1 MRRVG
6 LVIGTL
12 ALLAAACGAFA
23 QTTFTWQGSCGTEW
37 WYDTCAIGTCG
48 NNNAYTLRQNN
59 WGSVRCSSDGSPAFP
74 GPGDTAIIPSG
85 FTVRINGSVTVGRI
99 VVQPGATLI
108 WASGNLNVGEL
119 VNEGTL
125 EWANGDVWYFGGTV
139 VNRGTWRKTTGYE
152 ARLNNA
158 TLRNEASGVLELQ
171 RDWISRSSGTPTLQ
185 NDGLI
190 KKVSSDSAVLSV
202 LVITG
207 TGRVQVQEGALFWG
221 GCTLS
226 NATVQVEQG
235 TLYWNGGVAGNAQI
249 ASGTVAV
256 NGSVSFAQNA
266 TLTVASSGRLQW
278 GAGNWTMASGA
289 QLVNDGTL
297 EWANGDVWDFGG
309 TVVNRGTW
317 RKTTGYAVRLNNA
330 TLRNEASGVL
340 ELQRGWIGLNSGT
353 ATLQNDGLITK
364 VSSNNAEL
372 SGLVITGT
380 GRVQVQEGALFWSSC
395 TLSNATV
402 QVEQGTLYWS
412 GGVAGNAQIA
422 AGSGAVAVNGS
433 VSFAQNA
440 TLTVASSGRLQWGA
454 GNWTMASGAQ
464 LVNDGTLEWANGDV
478 WDFGG
483 TVVNRGTWRKTT
495 GYAVRLNNATLRN
508 EASGVLEL
516 QRGSISRYSGTATL
530 QNDGLITK
538 VSSNNAELSGLV
550 ITGTGRVQ
558 VQEGALF
565 WSSCTLS
572 NATVQ
577 VEQGTLYWSG
587 GVAGNAQIAAGSGA
601 VAVNGNVSL
610 AQDATLTVASGGR
623 LVWSSGN
630 WTMASGAQLVNDG
643 TLEWANGDVWDF
655 GGTVVNRGTWR
666 KTTGYAVRLTN
677 ATLRNETS
685 GVLELQRGW
694 IGRSSGTP
702 TLQNEGLIKK
712 VSSDSAELS
721 GLVITGTGRV
731 QVQAG
736 ALFWSSC
743 TLSNATVQVEQGTL
757 YWSGGVA
764 GNAQIA
770 AGSGAVAVNGS
781 VSFAQNATLTVA
793 SSGRLQ
799 WGAGNWTMAS
809 GAQLVNDGTLEW
821 ANGDVWDFGST
832 VVNRGTWRKTTVYAV
847 RLNNATLR
855 NEASGVLELQRG
867 SISRY
872 SGTATLQNDGLITKV
887 SSNNAELS
895 GLVITGTGRV
905 QVQEGALFWS
915 SCTLSNATVQV
926 EQGTLYWSGGVAGNA
941 QIAAGS
947 GAVAVNGNVSLAQ
960 NATLTVASSGRLQW
974 GAGNWTMASGAQL
987 VNDGTLEWANGD
999 VWDFGGTVVNRGTWR
1014 KTTVYAVRLNNA
1026 TLRNEASGVLELQ
1039 RGSISRYSGTATLQ
1053 NEGLIKKV
1061 SPDPNNPT
1069 SADISGFPV
1078 TNRGRIEV
1086 VSGIL
1091 NLTTLTQTDGETRI
1105 HRNAFL
1111 NLSNPITLQG
1121 GKLTGAGQ
1129 LNGAVVNGT
1138 GNATFAAGIDD
1149 PDQSDLNPLGILTLN
1164 GNLTQN
1170 NDTVV
1175 EVELAGTD
1183 NSDPANPQ
1191 YDQLVV
1197 IGASGRTVQ
1206 LNGTLRVKGRNG
1218 FLPQAGDTFDIL
1230 VRSGSSWSRTGAFH
1244 TVEVDPNTLPCVGFE
1259 VQYLAD
1265 RVRLVAQTLGGPDVN
1280 RNGCVDDADLLA
1292 VLFAFG
1298 QTGGGLAEDVTC
1310 DGVVDDA
1317 DLLGVLFNF
1326 GNGCG

>member
-6 LVIGTL
+6 LVIGTV

-74 GPGDTAIIPSG
+74 GSGDTAIIPSG

-139 VNRGTWRKTTGYE
+139 VNRGTWRKTTGYTV
-152 ARLNNA
+152 LLTNA
-158 TLRNEASGVLELQ
+158 TLRNETSGVLELQ
-171 RDWISRSSGTPTLQ
+171 RGSISRDSGTPTLQ
-185 NDGLI
+185 NEGLI
-190 KKVSSDSAVLSV
+190 KKVSSDSAGLSG

-207 TGRVQVQEGALFWG
+207 TGRVQVQAGALYWSS
-221 GCTLS
+221 CTLS

-249 ASGTVAV
+249 A
-256 NGSVSFAQNA
+256 
-266 TLTVASSGRLQW
+266 
-278 GAGNWTMASGA
+278 
-289 QLVNDGTL
+289 
-297 EWANGDVWDFGG
+297 
-309 TVVNRGTW
+309 
-317 RKTTGYAVRLNNA
+317 
-330 TLRNEASGVL
+330 
-340 ELQRGWIGLNSGT
+340 
-353 ATLQNDGLITK
+353 
-364 VSSNNAEL
+364 
-372 SGLVITGT
+372 
-380 GRVQVQEGALFWSSC
+380 
-395 TLSNATV
+395 
-402 QVEQGTLYWS
+402 
-412 GGVAGNAQIA
+412 
-422 AGSGAVAVNGS
+422 AGSGAVAVNG
-433 VSFAQNA
+433 
-440 TLTVASSGRLQWGA
+440 G
-454 GNWTMASGAQ
+454 
-464 LVNDGTLEWANGDV
+464 
-478 WDFGG
+478 
-483 TVVNRGTWRKTT
+483 
-495 GYAVRLNNATLRN
+495 
-508 EASGVLEL
+508 
-516 QRGSISRYSGTATL
+516 
-530 QNDGLITK
+530 
-538 VSSNNAELSGLV
+538 
-550 ITGTGRVQ
+550 
-558 VQEGALF
+558 
-565 WSSCTLS
+565 
-572 NATVQ
+572 
-577 VEQGTLYWSG
+577 
-587 GVAGNAQIAAGSGA
+587 
-601 VAVNGNVSL
+601 VSL
-610 AQDATLTVASGGR
+610 AQDATLTVASGGQ

-643 TLEWANGDVWDF
+643 TLEWANGDVWYF

-666 KTTGYAVRLTN
+666 KTTGYTVLLTN

-685 GVLELQRGW
+685 GVLELQRGS
-694 IGRSSGTP
+694 ISRDSGTP
-702 TLQNEGLIKK
+702 TLQNEGLITK
-712 VSSDSAELS
+712 VSSNSAALS

-736 ALFWSSC
+736 ALYWSSC

-757 YWSGGVA
+757 YWNGGVA

-770 AGSGAVAVNGS
+770 AGSGAVAVNGG
-781 VSFAQNATLTVA
+781 VSLAQNATLTVA
-793 SSGRLQ
+793 SGGQLVWSS
-799 WGAGNWTMAS
+799 GNWTMAS

-821 ANGDVWDFGST
+821 ANGDVWYFGGT
-832 VVNRGTWRKTTVYAV
+832 VVNRGTWRKTTGYTV
-847 RLNNATLR
+847 LLTNATLR
-855 NEASGVLELQRG
+855 NETSGVLELQRG
-867 SISRY
+867 SISRD
-872 SGTATLQNDGLITKV
+872 SGTPTLQNEGLITKV
-887 SSNNAELS
+887 SSNSAALS

-905 QVQEGALFWS
+905 QVQAGALYWS

-926 EQGTLYWSGGVAGNA
+926 EQGTLYWNGGVAGNA

-947 GAVAVNGNVSLAQ
+947 GAVAVNGGVSLAQ
-960 NATLTVASSGRLQW
+960 NATLTVASGGQLVWSS
-974 GAGNWTMASGAQL
+974 GNWTMASGAQL

-999 VWDFGGTVVNRGTWR
+999 VWYFGGTVVNRGTWR
-1014 KTTVYAVRLNNA
+1014 KTTGYTVLLTNA
-1026 TLRNEASGVLELQ
+1026 TLRNETSGVLELQ
-1039 RGSISRYSGTATLQ
+1039 RGSISRDSGTPTLQNEGLIKKVSSDSAGLSGLVITGTGRVQVQAGALYWSSCTLSNATVQVEQGTLYWNGGVAGNAQIAAGSGAVAVNGGVSLAQNATLTVASGGQLVWSSGNWTMASGAQLVNDGTLEWANGDVWYFGGTVVNRGTWRKTTGYTVLLTNATLRNETSGVLELQRGSISRDSGTPTLQ

-1069 SADISGFPV
+1069 SASISGFPV

-1091 NLTTLTQTDGETRI
+1091 YLTTLTQTDGETRI

-1111 NLSNPITLQG
+1111 NLGNPLTLQG

-1129 LNGAVVNGT
+1129 LNGAVANST

-1244 TVEVDPNTLPCVGFE
+1244 TVEIDPNTLPCVGFE

-1265 RVRLVAQTLGGPDVN
+1265 RVRLVAQTLGSPCEAGGTLTSAILTSPHPHPLEQQNAHRVSLS
-1280 RNGCVDDADLLA
+1280 LL
-1292 VLFAFG
+1292 
-1298 QTGGGLAEDVTC
+1298 
-1310 DGVVDDA
+1310 
-1317 DLLGVLFNF
+1317 
-1326 GNGCG
+1326 

>member
-6 LVIGTL
+6 LVIGTV

-23 QTTFTWQGSCGTEW
+23 QTTFTWQGSCGTQG

-125 EWANGDVWYFGGTV
+125 EWANGATWYFGGTV
-139 VNRGTWRKTTGYE
+139 VNRGTWRKTTEYE
-152 ARLNNA
+152 VRLNNA

-171 RDWISRSSGTPTLQ
+171 QGWIRINSGTPTLQ

-190 KKVSSDSAVLSV
+190 TKVSSNNATLYG

-207 TGRVQVQEGALFWG
+207 TGRVQVQEGALFWNSCTLSNATVQVEQG
-221 GCTLS
+221 TLSWNSCTLS

-249 ASGTVAV
+249 AAGSGAVAV
-256 NGSVSFAQNA
+256 NGDVSLAQNA
-266 TLTVASSGRLQW
+266 TLTVASGGRLVW
-278 GAGNWTMASGA
+278 LSGNWAMASGA
-289 QLVNDGTL
+289 QLVNEGTL
-297 EWANGDVWDFGG
+297 EWANGDLRYFGG

-317 RKTTGYAVRLNNA
+317 RKTTEYEVRLNNA

-340 ELQRGWIGLNSGT
+340 ELQQGWIRINSGT
-353 ATLQNDGLITK
+353 PTLQNDGLIKK
-364 VSSNNAEL
+364 VSSDSAGL
-372 SGLVITGT
+372 SVLVITGT
-380 GRVQVQEGALFWSSC
+380 GRVQVQEGALFWNSC

-402 QVEQGTLYWS
+402 QVEQGTLYWN

-422 AGSGAVAVNGS
+422 AGSGAVAVNGD
-433 VSFAQNA
+433 VSLAQNA
-440 TLTVASSGRLQWGA
+440 TLTVASGGRLVWLS
-454 GNWTMASGAQ
+454 GNWAMASGAQ
-464 LVNDGTLEWANGDV
+464 LVNEGTLEWANGAT
-478 WDFGG
+478 WYFGG

-495 GYAVRLNNATLRN
+495 EYEVRLNNATLRN

-516 QRGSISRYSGTATL
+516 QQGWIRINSGTPTL

-538 VSSNNAELSGLV
+538 VSSNNATLYGLV

-565 WSSCTLS
+565 WNSCTLSNATVQVEQGTLSWNSCTLS

-577 VEQGTLYWSG
+577 VEQGTLYWNG

-601 VAVNGNVSL
+601 VAVNGDVSL
-610 AQDATLTVASGGR
+610 AQNATLTVASGGR
-623 LVWSSGN
+623 LVWLSGN
-630 WTMASGAQLVNDG
+630 WAMASGAQLVNEG
-643 TLEWANGDVWDF
+643 TLEWANGDLRYF

-666 KTTGYAVRLTN
+666 KTTEY
-677 ATLRNETS
+677 E
-685 GVLELQRGW
+685 
-694 IGRSSGTP
+694 
-702 TLQNEGLIKK
+702 
-712 VSSDSAELS
+712 
-721 GLVITGTGRV
+721 
-731 QVQAG
+731 
-736 ALFWSSC
+736 
-743 TLSNATVQVEQGTL
+743 
-757 YWSGGVA
+757 
-764 GNAQIA
+764 
-770 AGSGAVAVNGS
+770 
-781 VSFAQNATLTVA
+781 
-793 SSGRLQ
+793 
-799 WGAGNWTMAS
+799 
-809 GAQLVNDGTLEW
+809 
-821 ANGDVWDFGST
+821 
-832 VVNRGTWRKTTVYAV
+832 V

-855 NEASGVLELQRG
+855 NEASGVLELQQGWIR
-867 SISRY
+867 IN
-872 SGTATLQNDGLITKV
+872 SGTPTLQND
-887 SSNNAELS
+887 
-895 GLVITGTGRV
+895 
-905 QVQEGALFWS
+905 
-915 SCTLSNATVQV
+915 
-926 EQGTLYWSGGVAGNA
+926 
-941 QIAAGS
+941 
-947 GAVAVNGNVSLAQ
+947 
-960 NATLTVASSGRLQW
+960 
-974 GAGNWTMASGAQL
+974 
-987 VNDGTLEWANGD
+987 
-999 VWDFGGTVVNRGTWR
+999 
-1014 KTTVYAVRLNNA
+1014 
-1026 TLRNEASGVLELQ
+1026 
-1039 RGSISRYSGTATLQ
+1039 
-1053 NEGLIKKV
+1053 GLIKKV

-1069 SADISGFPV
+1069 SASISGFPV

-1105 HRNAFL
+1105 HCNASL
-1111 NLSNPITLQG
+1111 NLSNPLTLQG

-1129 LNGAVVNGT
+1129 LNGAVANST

-1244 TVEVDPNTLPCVGFE
+1244 TVEIDPDTLPCVGFE

-1280 RNGCVDDADLLA
+1280 RDGCVDDADLLA

>member
-6 LVIGTL
+6 LVIGTV

-23 QTTFTWQGSCGTEW
+23 QTTFTWQGSCGTQG

-108 WASGNLNVGEL
+108 WVSGSLNVGEL

-125 EWANGDVWYFGGTV
+125 EWANGD
-139 VNRGTWRKTTGYE
+139 
-152 ARLNNA
+152 A
-158 TLRNEASGVLELQ
+158 
-171 RDWISRSSGTPTLQ
+171 
-185 NDGLI
+185 
-190 KKVSSDSAVLSV
+190 
-202 LVITG
+202 
-207 TGRVQVQEGALFWG
+207 
-221 GCTLS
+221 
-226 NATVQVEQG
+226 
-235 TLYWNGGVAGNAQI
+235 
-249 ASGTVAV
+249 
-256 NGSVSFAQNA
+256 
-266 TLTVASSGRLQW
+266 
-278 GAGNWTMASGA
+278 
-289 QLVNDGTL
+289 
-297 EWANGDVWDFGG
+297 WDFGG

-317 RKTTGYAVRLNNA
+317 RKTTWYTVLLNNA
-330 TLRNEASGVL
+330 TLRNETSGVL
-340 ELQRGWIGLNSGT
+340 ELQRGWINRSSGT
-353 ATLQNDGLITK
+353 PTLQNNGLIKK
-364 VSSNNAEL
+364 VSPDSATLYE
-372 SGLVITGT
+372 LVITGT
-380 GRVQVQEGALFWSSC
+380 GRVQVQEGALYWSGC

-422 AGSGAVAVNGS
+422 AGSGAVAVNGG
-433 VSFAQNA
+433 VSLAQNA
-440 TLTVASSGRLQWGA
+440 TLTVASGGRLVWSS

-464 LVNDGTLEWANGDV
+464 LVNEGTLEWANGDA

-495 GYAVRLNNATLRN
+495 WYTVLLNNATLRN
-508 EASGVLEL
+508 ETSGVLEL
-516 QRGSISRYSGTATL
+516 QRGWINRSSGTPTL
-530 QNDGLITK
+530 QNEGLITK
-538 VSSNNAELSGLV
+538 VSPDSATLYELV

-558 VQEGALF
+558 VQEGALY
-565 WSSCTLS
+565 WSGCTLS

-601 VAVNGNVSL
+601 VAVNGGVSL
-610 AQDATLTVASGGR
+610 AQNATLTVASGGR

-630 WTMASGAQLVNDG
+630 WTMASGAQLVNEG
-643 TLEWANGDVWDF
+643 TLEWANGDVWYF

-666 KTTGYAVRLTN
+666 KTTGPTVLLNN

-694 IGRSSGTP
+694 INRSSGTP
-702 TLQNEGLIKK
+702 TLQNEGLITK
-712 VSSDSAELS
+712 VSPDSATLYE
-721 GLVITGTGRV
+721 LVITGTGRV
-731 QVQAG
+731 QVQEG
-736 ALFWSSC
+736 ALYWSGC

-757 YWSGGVA
+757 YWNGGVA

-770 AGSGAVAVNGS
+770 AGSGAVAVNGG
-781 VSFAQNATLTVA
+781 VSLAQNATLTVA
-793 SSGRLQ
+793 SGGRLV
-799 WGAGNWTMAS
+799 WSSGNWTMAS
-809 GAQLVNDGTLEW
+809 GAQLVNEGTLEW
-821 ANGDVWDFGST
+821 ANGDVWYFGGT
-832 VVNRGTWRKTTVYAV
+832 VVNRGTWRKTTGPTVL
-847 RLNNATLR
+847 LNNATLR

-867 SISRY
+867 WISLS
-872 SGTATLQNDGLITKV
+872 SGTPTLQNDGLITKV
-887 SSNNAELS
+887 SSNSAVLS

-905 QVQEGALFWS
+905 QVQEGALSWN

-926 EQGTLYWSGGVAGNA
+926 EQGTLYWNGGVAGNA

-947 GAVAVNGNVSLAQ
+947 GAVAVNGDVSLAQ
-960 NATLTVASSGRLQW
+960 DATLTVASGGRLVW
-974 GAGNWTMASGAQL
+974 LSGGWTMASGAQL
-987 VNDGTLEWANGD
+987 VNEGTLEWANNSSS
-999 VWDFGGTVVNRGTWR
+999 VSFAGTLVNRGTWR
-1014 KTTVYAVRLNNA
+1014 KTGSYDALLTNA

-1039 RGSISRYSGTATLQ
+1039 RGWISRSSGTPTLQ
-1053 NEGLIKKV
+1053 NDGLIKKV
-1061 SPDPNNPT
+1061 SPNPNNPT
-1069 SADISGFPV
+1069 SASISGFPV

-1105 HRNAFL
+1105 HRNASL
-1111 NLSNPITLQG
+1111 NLSNPLTLQG

-1129 LNGAVVNGT
+1129 LNGAVANST
-1138 GNATFAAGIDD
+1138 GEATFAAGIDD

-1175 EVELAGTD
+1175 EVELAGTN

-1244 TVEVDPNTLPCVGFE
+1244 TVEIDPNTLPCVGFE
-1259 VQYLAD
+1259 VRYLAD

-1280 RNGCVDDADLLA
+1280 RDGCVDDADLLA

>member
-6 LVIGTL
+6 LVIGTV

-23 QTTFTWQGSCGTEW
+23 QTTFTWQGSCGTEG

-74 GPGDTAIIPSG
+74 GSGDTAIIPSG
-85 FTVRINGSVTVGRI
+85 FTVRINGNVTVGRI

-108 WASGNLNVGEL
+108 WVSGNLNVGEL

-125 EWANGDVWYFGGTV
+125 EWANGDLRYFGGTV
-139 VNRGTWRKTTGYE
+139 VNRGTWRKTTEYE
-152 ARLNNA
+152 VRLNNA
-158 TLRNEASGVLELQ
+158 TLRNAASGVLELQ
-171 RDWISRSSGTPTLQ
+171 QGWIRINSGTPTLQ

-190 KKVSSDSAVLSV
+190 KKVSSNNATLSG

-207 TGRVQVQEGALFWG
+207 TGRVQVQEGALSWNS
-221 GCTLS
+221 CTLS

-249 ASGTVAV
+249 AAGSGAVAV
-256 NGSVSFAQNA
+256 NGDVSLAQDA

-278 GAGNWTMASGA
+278 GAGSWTMASGA
-289 QLVNDGTL
+289 QLVNEGTL
-297 EWANGDVWDFGG
+297 EWANDYAQTFSG

-317 RKTTGYAVRLNNA
+317 RKTTGATVGLHNA

-340 ELQRGWIGLNSGT
+340 ELQQGWIRRYSGT
-353 ATLQNDGLITK
+353 PTLQNEGLITK
-364 VSSNNAEL
+364 VSSNSATL
-372 SGLVITGT
+372 SVLVITGT
-380 GRVQVQEGALFWSSC
+380 GRVQVQEGALSWNSCTLSNATVQVEQGTLSWNSC

-402 QVEQGTLYWS
+402 QVEQGTLYWN

-422 AGSGAVAVNGS
+422 AGSGAVAVNG
-433 VSFAQNA
+433 
-440 TLTVASSGRLQWGA
+440 
-454 GNWTMASGAQ
+454 
-464 LVNDGTLEWANGDV
+464 D
-478 WDFGG
+478 
-483 TVVNRGTWRKTT
+483 
-495 GYAVRLNNATLRN
+495 
-508 EASGVLEL
+508 
-516 QRGSISRYSGTATL
+516 
-530 QNDGLITK
+530 
-538 VSSNNAELSGLV
+538 
-550 ITGTGRVQ
+550 
-558 VQEGALF
+558 
-565 WSSCTLS
+565 
-572 NATVQ
+572 
-577 VEQGTLYWSG
+577 
-587 GVAGNAQIAAGSGA
+587 
-601 VAVNGNVSL
+601 VSL
-610 AQDATLTVASGGR
+610 AQDATLTVASGGW

-630 WTMASGAQLVNDG
+630 WTMASGAQLVNEG
-643 TLEWANGDVWDF
+643 TLEWANGDLRYF

-666 KTTGYAVRLTN
+666 KTTEY
-677 ATLRNETS
+677 E
-685 GVLELQRGW
+685 
-694 IGRSSGTP
+694 
-702 TLQNEGLIKK
+702 
-712 VSSDSAELS
+712 
-721 GLVITGTGRV
+721 
-731 QVQAG
+731 
-736 ALFWSSC
+736 
-743 TLSNATVQVEQGTL
+743 
-757 YWSGGVA
+757 
-764 GNAQIA
+764 
-770 AGSGAVAVNGS
+770 
-781 VSFAQNATLTVA
+781 
-793 SSGRLQ
+793 
-799 WGAGNWTMAS
+799 
-809 GAQLVNDGTLEW
+809 
-821 ANGDVWDFGST
+821 
-832 VVNRGTWRKTTVYAV
+832 V

-855 NEASGVLELQRG
+855 NAASGVLELQQGWIR
-867 SISRY
+867 IN
-872 SGTATLQNDGLITKV
+872 SGTPTLQND
-887 SSNNAELS
+887 
-895 GLVITGTGRV
+895 
-905 QVQEGALFWS
+905 
-915 SCTLSNATVQV
+915 
-926 EQGTLYWSGGVAGNA
+926 
-941 QIAAGS
+941 
-947 GAVAVNGNVSLAQ
+947 
-960 NATLTVASSGRLQW
+960 
-974 GAGNWTMASGAQL
+974 
-987 VNDGTLEWANGD
+987 
-999 VWDFGGTVVNRGTWR
+999 
-1014 KTTVYAVRLNNA
+1014 
-1026 TLRNEASGVLELQ
+1026 
-1039 RGSISRYSGTATLQ
+1039 
-1053 NEGLIKKV
+1053 GLIKKV

-1069 SADISGFPV
+1069 SASISGFPV

-1111 NLSNPITLQG
+1111 NLSNPLTLQG

-1129 LNGAVVNGT
+1129 LNGAVANST
-1138 GNATFAAGIDD
+1138 GEATFAAGIDD
-1149 PDQSDLNPLGILTLN
+1149 PDLNPLGILTLN

-1244 TVEVDPNTLPCVGFE
+1244 TVEIDPNTLPCVGFE

-1280 RNGCVDDADLLA
+1280 RDGCVDDADLLA

>member
-171 RDWISRSSGTPTLQ
+171 RGWISRSSGTPTLQ

-380 GRVQVQEGALFWSSC
+380 GRVQVQAGALFWSSC

-483 TVVNRGTWRKTT
+483 TVVNRGTCRKTT

-623 LVWSSGN
+623 LVWSS
-630 WTMASGAQLVNDG
+630 
-643 TLEWANGDVWDF
+643 
-655 GGTVVNRGTWR
+655 
-666 KTTGYAVRLTN
+666 
-677 ATLRNETS
+677 
-685 GVLELQRGW
+685 
-694 IGRSSGTP
+694 
-702 TLQNEGLIKK
+702 
-712 VSSDSAELS
+712 
-721 GLVITGTGRV
+721 
-731 QVQAG
+731 
-736 ALFWSSC
+736 
-743 TLSNATVQVEQGTL
+743 
-757 YWSGGVA
+757 
-764 GNAQIA
+764 
-770 AGSGAVAVNGS
+770 
-781 VSFAQNATLTVA
+781 
-793 SSGRLQ
+793 
-799 WGAGNWTMAS
+799 
-809 GAQLVNDGTLEW
+809 
-821 ANGDVWDFGST
+821 
-832 VVNRGTWRKTTVYAV
+832 
-847 RLNNATLR
+847 
-855 NEASGVLELQRG
+855 
-867 SISRY
+867 
-872 SGTATLQNDGLITKV
+872 
-887 SSNNAELS
+887 
-895 GLVITGTGRV
+895 
-905 QVQEGALFWS
+905 
-915 SCTLSNATVQV
+915 
-926 EQGTLYWSGGVAGNA
+926 
-941 QIAAGS
+941 
-947 GAVAVNGNVSLAQ
+947 
-960 NATLTVASSGRLQW
+960 
-974 GAGNWTMASGAQL
+974 GNWTMASGAQL

>member
-6 LVIGTL
+6 LVIGTV

-23 QTTFTWQGSCGTEW
+23 QTTFTWQGSCGTEG

-74 GPGDTAIIPSG
+74 GSGDTAIIPSG

-125 EWANGDVWYFGGTV
+125 EWANGATWYFGGTV
-139 VNRGTWRKTTGYE
+139 VNRGTWRKTTEYE
-152 ARLNNA
+152 VRLNNA
-158 TLRNEASGVLELQ
+158 TLRNAASGVLELQ
-171 RDWISRSSGTPTLQ
+171 QGWIRINSGTPTLQ

-190 KKVSSDSAVLSV
+190 TKVSSNNATLYG

-207 TGRVQVQEGALFWG
+207 TGRVQVQEGALFWNSCTLSNATVQVEQG
-221 GCTLS
+221 TLSWNSCTLS

-249 ASGTVAV
+249 AAGSGAVAV
-256 NGSVSFAQNA
+256 NGDVSLAQNA
-266 TLTVASSGRLQW
+266 TLTVASGGRLVW
-278 GAGNWTMASGA
+278 LSGNWAMASGA
-289 QLVNDGTL
+289 QLVNEGTL
-297 EWANGDVWDFGG
+297 EWANGDLRYFGG

-317 RKTTGYAVRLNNA
+317 RKTTEYEVRLNNA

-340 ELQRGWIGLNSGT
+340 ELQQGWIRINSGT
-353 ATLQNDGLITK
+353 PTLQNDGLITK
-364 VSSNNAEL
+364 VSSDSATL

-380 GRVQVQEGALFWSSC
+380 GRVQVQEGALFWNSC

-402 QVEQGTLYWS
+402 QVEQGTLYWN

-422 AGSGAVAVNGS
+422 AGSGAVAVNGD
-433 VSFAQNA
+433 VSLAQNA
-440 TLTVASSGRLQWGA
+440 TLTVASGGRLVWLS
-454 GNWTMASGAQ
+454 GNWAMASGAQ
-464 LVNDGTLEWANGDV
+464 LVNEGTLEWANGDLRY
-478 WDFGG
+478 FGG

-495 GYAVRLNNATLRN
+495 EYEVRLNNATLRN

-516 QRGSISRYSGTATL
+516 Q
-530 QNDGLITK
+530 Q
-538 VSSNNAELSGLV
+538 
-550 ITGTGRVQ
+550 
-558 VQEGALF
+558 
-565 WSSCTLS
+565 
-572 NATVQ
+572 
-577 VEQGTLYWSG
+577 
-587 GVAGNAQIAAGSGA
+587 
-601 VAVNGNVSL
+601 
-610 AQDATLTVASGGR
+610 
-623 LVWSSGN
+623 
-630 WTMASGAQLVNDG
+630 
-643 TLEWANGDVWDF
+643 
-655 GGTVVNRGTWR
+655 
-666 KTTGYAVRLTN
+666 
-677 ATLRNETS
+677 
-685 GVLELQRGW
+685 GW
-694 IGRSSGTP
+694 IRINSGTP
-702 TLQNEGLIKK
+702 TLQN
-712 VSSDSAELS
+712 D
-721 GLVITGTGRV
+721 
-731 QVQAG
+731 
-736 ALFWSSC
+736 
-743 TLSNATVQVEQGTL
+743 
-757 YWSGGVA
+757 
-764 GNAQIA
+764 
-770 AGSGAVAVNGS
+770 
-781 VSFAQNATLTVA
+781 
-793 SSGRLQ
+793 
-799 WGAGNWTMAS
+799 
-809 GAQLVNDGTLEW
+809 
-821 ANGDVWDFGST
+821 
-832 VVNRGTWRKTTVYAV
+832 
-847 RLNNATLR
+847 
-855 NEASGVLELQRG
+855 
-867 SISRY
+867 
-872 SGTATLQNDGLITKV
+872 
-887 SSNNAELS
+887 
-895 GLVITGTGRV
+895 
-905 QVQEGALFWS
+905 
-915 SCTLSNATVQV
+915 
-926 EQGTLYWSGGVAGNA
+926 
-941 QIAAGS
+941 
-947 GAVAVNGNVSLAQ
+947 
-960 NATLTVASSGRLQW
+960 
-974 GAGNWTMASGAQL
+974 
-987 VNDGTLEWANGD
+987 
-999 VWDFGGTVVNRGTWR
+999 
-1014 KTTVYAVRLNNA
+1014 
-1026 TLRNEASGVLELQ
+1026 
-1039 RGSISRYSGTATLQ
+1039 
-1053 NEGLIKKV
+1053 GLIKKV

-1069 SADISGFPV
+1069 SASISGFPV

-1105 HRNAFL
+1105 HCNASL
-1111 NLSNPITLQG
+1111 NLSNPLTLQG

-1129 LNGAVVNGT
+1129 LNGAVANST

-1244 TVEVDPNTLPCVGFE
+1244 TVEIDPNTLPCVGFE

-1280 RNGCVDDADLLA
+1280 RDGCVDDADLLA

>member
-6 LVIGTL
+6 LVIGTV

-23 QTTFTWQGSCGTEW
+23 QTTFTWQGSCGTQG

-74 GPGDTAIIPSG
+74 GSGDTAIIPSG

-119 VNEGTL
+119 VNAGTL
-125 EWANGDVWYFGGTV
+125 EWANGDIWTFSGTV
-139 VNRGTWRKTTGYE
+139 VNRGTWRKTTGYTV
-152 ARLNNA
+152 RLDTA

-171 RDWISRSSGTPTLQ
+171 Q
-185 NDGLI
+185 
-190 KKVSSDSAVLSV
+190 
-202 LVITG
+202 
-207 TGRVQVQEGALFWG
+207 
-221 GCTLS
+221 
-226 NATVQVEQG
+226 
-235 TLYWNGGVAGNAQI
+235 
-249 ASGTVAV
+249 
-256 NGSVSFAQNA
+256 
-266 TLTVASSGRLQW
+266 
-278 GAGNWTMASGA
+278 
-289 QLVNDGTL
+289 
-297 EWANGDVWDFGG
+297 
-309 TVVNRGTW
+309 
-317 RKTTGYAVRLNNA
+317 
-330 TLRNEASGVL
+330 
-340 ELQRGWIGLNSGT
+340 GWIRRYFGT

-380 GRVQVQEGALFWSSC
+380 GRVQVQEGALFWNSC

-402 QVEQGTLYWS
+402 QVEQGTLYWN

-422 AGSGAVAVNGS
+422 SGTVAVNGG
-433 VSFAQNA
+433 VSLAQNA
-440 TLTVASSGRLQWGA
+440 TLTVASGGQLVWLS
-454 GNWTMASGAQ
+454 GNWTRESGAQ
-464 LVNDGTLEWANGDV
+464 LVNAGTLEWANGNAQT
-478 WDFGG
+478 FGG

-495 GYAVRLNNATLRN
+495 GYEVRLDTATLRN

-516 QRGSISRYSGTATL
+516 QQGWIRRYFGTATLQNDGLITKVSSNNAELSGLVITGTGRVQVQEGVLSWNSCTLSNATVQVEQGTLYWNGGVAGNAQIASGTVAVNGGVSLAQNATLTVASGGQLVWLSGNWTRESGAQLVNEGTLEWANGDIWTFSGTVVNRGTWRKTTGYTVRLDTATLRNEASGVLELQQGSISRYFGTATL

-565 WSSCTLS
+565 WNSCTLS

-577 VEQGTLYWSG
+577 VEQGTLYWNG

-601 VAVNGNVSL
+601 VAVNGGVLLEQN
-610 AQDATLTVASGGR
+610 ATLTVASGGQ
-623 LVWSSGN
+623 LVWLSGN
-630 WTMASGAQLVNDG
+630 WAMASGAQLVNAG
-643 TLEWANGDVWDF
+643 TLEWANGNAQTF

-666 KTTGYAVRLTN
+666 KTTGYEVRL
-677 ATLRNETS
+677 E
-685 GVLELQRGW
+685 
-694 IGRSSGTP
+694 
-702 TLQNEGLIKK
+702 
-712 VSSDSAELS
+712 
-721 GLVITGTGRV
+721 
-731 QVQAG
+731 
-736 ALFWSSC
+736 
-743 TLSNATVQVEQGTL
+743 
-757 YWSGGVA
+757 
-764 GNAQIA
+764 
-770 AGSGAVAVNGS
+770 
-781 VSFAQNATLTVA
+781 
-793 SSGRLQ
+793 
-799 WGAGNWTMAS
+799 
-809 GAQLVNDGTLEW
+809 
-821 ANGDVWDFGST
+821 
-832 VVNRGTWRKTTVYAV
+832 
-847 RLNNATLR
+847 NATLR
-855 NEASGVLELQRG
+855 NEASGVLELQQGWIR
-867 SISRY
+867 RY
-872 SGTATLQNDGLITKV
+872 FGTATLQNDGLITKV

-905 QVQEGALFWS
+905 QVQEGVLSWN

-926 EQGTLYWSGGVAGNA
+926 EQGTLYWNGGVAGNA
-941 QIAAGS
+941 QIAS
-947 GAVAVNGNVSLAQ
+947 GTVAVNGGVSLAQ
-960 NATLTVASSGRLQW
+960 NATLTVASGGQLVWLS
-974 GAGNWTMASGAQL
+974 GNWAMASGAQL
-987 VNDGTLEWANGD
+987 VNAGTLEWANGNAQT
-999 VWDFGGTVVNRGTWR
+999 FGGTVVNRGTWR
-1014 KTTVYAVRLNNA
+1014 KTTGYEVRLENA

-1039 RGSISRYSGTATLQ
+1039 QGWIRRYFGTATLQ
-1053 NEGLIKKV
+1053 NDGLIKKV

-1069 SADISGFPV
+1069 SASISDFPV

-1105 HRNAFL
+1105 HRNAVL
-1111 NLSNPITLQG
+1111 NLSNPLTLQG

-1129 LNGAVVNGT
+1129 LNGAVANST

-1170 NDTVV
+1170 DDTVV

-1244 TVEVDPNTLPCVGFE
+1244 TVEIDPDTLPCVGFE

-1280 RNGCVDDADLLA
+1280 RDGCVDDADLLA

>member
-6 LVIGTL
+6 LVIGTV
-12 ALLAAACGAFA
+12 ALLAAACGVFA

-48 NNNAYTLRQNN
+48 NNNEYTLRQNN

-74 GPGDTAIIPSG
+74 GSGDTAIIPSG

-108 WASGNLNVGEL
+108 WVSGNLNVGEL

-139 VNRGTWRKTTGYE
+139 VNRGTWRKTTGYAVLLTNATLRNE
-152 ARLNNA
+152 TSGVLELQRGWISRDSGTPTLQNEGLIKKVSSNSAGLSGLVITGTGRVQVQEGALFWDSCTLSNATVQVEQGTLYWYGGVAGNAQIASGTVAVNGSVSLAQNATLTVASSGRLQWGAGNWTMASGAQLVNDGTLEWANGDVWDFGGTVVNRGTWRKTTVYAVRLNNA

-171 RDWISRSSGTPTLQ
+171 RGWIGRSSGTPTLQ
-185 NDGLI
+185 NEGLI
-190 KKVSSDSAVLSV
+190 TKVSSNNAELSG

-207 TGRVQVQEGALFWG
+207 TGRVQVQAGALFWSS
-221 GCTLS
+221 CTLS

-235 TLYWNGGVAGNAQI
+235 TLYWSGGVAGNAQI
-249 ASGTVAV
+249 AAGSGAVAV

-422 AGSGAVAVNGS
+422 AGSGAVAVNG
-433 VSFAQNA
+433 
-440 TLTVASSGRLQWGA
+440 
-454 GNWTMASGAQ
+454 
-464 LVNDGTLEWANGDV
+464 
-478 WDFGG
+478 
-483 TVVNRGTWRKTT
+483 
-495 GYAVRLNNATLRN
+495 
-508 EASGVLEL
+508 
-516 QRGSISRYSGTATL
+516 
-530 QNDGLITK
+530 
-538 VSSNNAELSGLV
+538 
-550 ITGTGRVQ
+550 
-558 VQEGALF
+558 
-565 WSSCTLS
+565 
-572 NATVQ
+572 
-577 VEQGTLYWSG
+577 
-587 GVAGNAQIAAGSGA
+587 
-601 VAVNGNVSL
+601 NVSL

-666 KTTGYAVRLTN
+666 KTTVYAVRLNN
-677 ATLRNETS
+677 ATLRNEAS

-702 TLQNEGLIKK
+702 TLQNEGLITK
-712 VSSDSAELS
+712 VSSNNAELS

-821 ANGDVWDFGST
+821 ANGDVWDFGGT
-832 VVNRGTWRKTTVYAV
+832 VVNRGTWRKTTGYAV

-872 SGTATLQNDGLITKV
+872 SGTP
-887 SSNNAELS
+887 
-895 GLVITGTGRV
+895 
-905 QVQEGALFWS
+905 
-915 SCTLSNATVQV
+915 
-926 EQGTLYWSGGVAGNA
+926 
-941 QIAAGS
+941 
-947 GAVAVNGNVSLAQ
+947 
-960 NATLTVASSGRLQW
+960 
-974 GAGNWTMASGAQL
+974 
-987 VNDGTLEWANGD
+987 
-999 VWDFGGTVVNRGTWR
+999 
-1014 KTTVYAVRLNNA
+1014 
-1026 TLRNEASGVLELQ
+1026 
-1039 RGSISRYSGTATLQ
+1039 TLQ

-1197 IGASGRTVQ
+1197 IGDSGRTVQ

-1230 VRSGSSWSRTGAFH
+1230 VRSGSSWNATGGFRR
-1244 TVEVDPNTLPCVGFE
+1244 VEVDPNTLPCVGFE

-1265 RVRLVAQTLGGPDVN
+1265 RVRLVAQTLGGPDVD
-1280 RNGCVDDADLLA
+1280 RDGCVDDADLLA

>member
-6 LVIGTL
+6 LVIGTV

-37 WYDTCAIGTCG
+37 WYDTCAIGPCG

-74 GPGDTAIIPSG
+74 GSGDTAIIPSG
-85 FTVRINGSVTVGRI
+85 FTVRIDGSVTVGRI

-125 EWANGDVWYFGGTV
+125 EWANGATWYFGGTV
-139 VNRGTWRKTTGYE
+139 VNRGTWRKTTEYE
-152 ARLNNA
+152 VRLNNA
-158 TLRNEASGVLELQ
+158 TLRNAASGVLELQ
-171 RDWISRSSGTPTLQ
+171 QGWIRINSGTPTLQ

-190 KKVSSDSAVLSV
+190 TKVSSNNATLYG

-207 TGRVQVQEGALFWG
+207 TGRVQVQEGALFWNSCTLSNATVQVEQG
-221 GCTLS
+221 TLSWNSCTLS

-249 ASGTVAV
+249 AAGSGAVAV
-256 NGSVSFAQNA
+256 NGDVSLAQNA
-266 TLTVASSGRLQW
+266 TLTVASGGRLVW
-278 GAGNWTMASGA
+278 LSGNWAMASGA
-289 QLVNDGTL
+289 QLVNEGTL
-297 EWANGDVWDFGG
+297 EWANGDLRYFGG

-317 RKTTGYAVRLNNA
+317 RKTTEYEVRLNNA

-340 ELQRGWIGLNSGT
+340 ELQQGWIRINSGT
-353 ATLQNDGLITK
+353 PTLQNDGLIKK
-364 VSSNNAEL
+364 VSSDSAGL
-372 SGLVITGT
+372 SVLVITGT
-380 GRVQVQEGALFWSSC
+380 GRVQVQEGALFWNSC

-402 QVEQGTLYWS
+402 QVEQGTLYWN

-422 AGSGAVAVNGS
+422 AGSGAVAVNGD
-433 VSFAQNA
+433 VSLAQNA
-440 TLTVASSGRLQWGA
+440 TLTVASGGRLVWLS
-454 GNWTMASGAQ
+454 GNWAMASGAQ
-464 LVNDGTLEWANGDV
+464 LVNEGTLEWANGDLRY
-478 WDFGG
+478 FGG

-495 GYAVRLNNATLRN
+495 EYEVRLNNATLRN
-508 EASGVLEL
+508 AASGVLEL
-516 QRGSISRYSGTATL
+516 QQGWIRINSGTPTL

-538 VSSNNAELSGLV
+538 VSSNNATLYGLV

-565 WSSCTLS
+565 WNSCTLSNATVQVEQGTLSWNSCTLS

-577 VEQGTLYWSG
+577 VEQGTLYWNG

-601 VAVNGNVSL
+601 VAVNGDVSL
-610 AQDATLTVASGGR
+610 AQNATLTVASGGR
-623 LVWSSGN
+623 LVWLSGN
-630 WTMASGAQLVNDG
+630 WAMASGAQLVNEG
-643 TLEWANGDVWDF
+643 TLEWANGDLRYF

-666 KTTGYAVRLTN
+666 KTTEY
-677 ATLRNETS
+677 E
-685 GVLELQRGW
+685 
-694 IGRSSGTP
+694 
-702 TLQNEGLIKK
+702 
-712 VSSDSAELS
+712 
-721 GLVITGTGRV
+721 
-731 QVQAG
+731 
-736 ALFWSSC
+736 
-743 TLSNATVQVEQGTL
+743 
-757 YWSGGVA
+757 
-764 GNAQIA
+764 
-770 AGSGAVAVNGS
+770 
-781 VSFAQNATLTVA
+781 
-793 SSGRLQ
+793 
-799 WGAGNWTMAS
+799 
-809 GAQLVNDGTLEW
+809 
-821 ANGDVWDFGST
+821 
-832 VVNRGTWRKTTVYAV
+832 V

-855 NEASGVLELQRG
+855 NEASGVLELQQGWIR
-867 SISRY
+867 IN
-872 SGTATLQNDGLITKV
+872 SGTPTLQND
-887 SSNNAELS
+887 
-895 GLVITGTGRV
+895 
-905 QVQEGALFWS
+905 
-915 SCTLSNATVQV
+915 
-926 EQGTLYWSGGVAGNA
+926 
-941 QIAAGS
+941 
-947 GAVAVNGNVSLAQ
+947 
-960 NATLTVASSGRLQW
+960 
-974 GAGNWTMASGAQL
+974 
-987 VNDGTLEWANGD
+987 
-999 VWDFGGTVVNRGTWR
+999 
-1014 KTTVYAVRLNNA
+1014 
-1026 TLRNEASGVLELQ
+1026 
-1039 RGSISRYSGTATLQ
+1039 
-1053 NEGLIKKV
+1053 GLIKKV

-1069 SADISGFPV
+1069 SASISGFPV

-1105 HRNAFL
+1105 HCNASL
-1111 NLSNPITLQG
+1111 NLSNPLTLQG

-1129 LNGAVVNGT
+1129 LNGAVANST

-1244 TVEVDPNTLPCVGFE
+1244 TVEIDPNTLPCVGFE

-1280 RNGCVDDADLLA
+1280 RDGCVDDADLLA